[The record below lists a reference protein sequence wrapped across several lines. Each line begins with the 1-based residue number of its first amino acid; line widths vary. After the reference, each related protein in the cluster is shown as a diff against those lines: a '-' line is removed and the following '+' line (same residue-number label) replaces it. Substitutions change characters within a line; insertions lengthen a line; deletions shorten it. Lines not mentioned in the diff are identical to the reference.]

1 MKGQILFFFIIVFFI
16 ALPFQF
22 VYAKSIEVEGSAVI
36 IDGAVNKAR
45 LQAIQNAIRQAV
57 LQTSARVSTASIVSA
72 NVMIMDSTKI
82 RATGRVS
89 NVVVVDE
96 WRNEDI
102 IHVLIRATVPENT
115 KQTPAA
121 LKGYRRKLAVVQF
134 HVVDRREIQ
143 DLPGIEI
150 EYPRHLLRRIEEGGG
165 ILGVDATHYILN
177 NNINS
182 SYYDAGHPGK
192 ETIVNLA
199 TMLGVQFVVSGIIRD
214 MTVVDHLIGESR
226 LLSVELQVFDG
237 LTGVLLSRTAVNKN
251 VNSAGLNDSD
261 KPFGSREFFNTDYGK
276 AINKALSKQIA
287 SIRSTIY
294 RLPVTVRVVRS
305 EGKQVYFDA
314 GAMSLI
320 HIGDMLMAYKVD
332 SSPLV
337 KIANGSEFGFAE
349 KPVATVTV
357 KKIQPLFAIGE
368 LETDKVTLEPGDLLR
383 FGW

>member
-1 MKGQILFFFIIVFFI
+1 MKSQILFFFVVLFSMV
-16 ALPFQF
+16 LPFQLAC
-22 VYAKSIEVEGSAVI
+22 AKSMEVEGSAVI

-57 LQTSARVSTASIVSA
+57 LQTSARISTASIVSA

-89 NVVVVDE
+89 NVVVLDE
-96 WRNEDI
+96 WRNEDV
-102 IHVLIRATVPENT
+102 IHVLIRAMVPENT
-115 KQTPAA
+115 KQTSTA

-150 EYPRHLLRRIEEGGG
+150 EYPRHLLRRIEEDGG
-165 ILGVDATHYILN
+165 ILGVDATNYILN
-177 NNINS
+177 SNINGS
-182 SYYDAGHPGK
+182 DYDAGHPGK

-199 TMLGVQFVVSGIIRD
+199 TMLGVQFIVSGVIRD
-214 MTVVDHLIGESR
+214 MTVMDHLIGESR
-226 LLSVELQVFDG
+226 SLSLELQVFDG
-237 LTGVLLSRTAVNKN
+237 LTGALLSRTAVNKN

-261 KPFGSREFFNTDYGK
+261 TSFGSRDFYNTDYGK
-276 AINKALSKQIA
+276 AINKVLSKQIA

-305 EGKQVYFDA
+305 EGKRVYFDA
-314 GAMSLI
+314 GAISLV
-320 HIGDMLMAYKVD
+320 HVGDMLMAYKVD
-332 SSPLV
+332 NSPLV
-337 KIANGSEFGFAE
+337 KIANNSEFGFLE

-357 KKIQPLFAIGE
+357 KKIQPLFAMGE

>member
-1 MKGQILFFFIIVFFI
+1 MKSQALSFFIILFAIISSLQPVC
-16 ALPFQF
+16 
-22 VYAKSIEVEGSAVI
+22 AKSVEVEGSAVI
-36 IDGAVNKAR
+36 TDGAVNKAR
-45 LQAIQNAIRQAV
+45 LQAIQNAIRLAV

-89 NVVVVDE
+89 NIVVVDE
-96 WRNEDI
+96 WRNDNV
-102 IHVLIRATVPENT
+102 IHVLIRVTVPENT
-115 KQTPAA
+115 GQASTAT
-121 LKGYRRKLAVVQF
+121 KGYRRKLAVLQF

-150 EYPRHLLRRIEEGGG
+150 EYPRYLLRRIEQGGG
-165 ILGVDATHYILN
+165 IIGVDATHYLLN
-177 NNINS
+177 SEANRAH
-182 SYYDAGHPGK
+182 YDAGHPEK

-199 TMLGVQFVVSGIIRD
+199 TMLGVQFVVSGVIRD

-226 LLSVELQVFDG
+226 SLSLELQVFDG
-237 LTGVLLSRTAVNKN
+237 LTGVLLSRTAVNNN

-261 KPFGSREFFNTDYGK
+261 TLFGSRAFFSTDYGK
-276 AINKALSKQIA
+276 AINTVVSRQIA
-287 SIRSTIY
+287 TIQSAIF
-294 RLPVTVRVVRS
+294 RLPVTMRVVRS

-314 GAMSLI
+314 GAISLV
-320 HIGDMLMAYKVD
+320 HVGDMLLAYKVG
-332 SSPLV
+332 SSPLFKV
-337 KIANGSEFGFAE
+337 ANSGVLGFPE

-357 KKIQPLFAIGE
+357 KKIQPLFSIGE